1 MLFFF
6 TTLKVKPKRIL
17 ALYKLRWN
25 IETDLRSLKR
35 TVDLHQVTSKSQAM
49 VEKESYLSASSAG
62 LKPRQLSFSA
72 ALPSLYPG
80 GGGPM
85 TTFTDFSS
93 TTLASA
99 FTTALTK
106 KCTWTFVRAA
116 ATCTP
121 RSP

>member
-1 MLFFF
+1 MIACRNRPAQGEMLFFF

-62 LKPRQLSFSA
+62 LKPR
-72 ALPSLYPG
+72 
-80 GGGPM
+80 
-85 TTFTDFSS
+85 
-93 TTLASA
+93 
-99 FTTALTK
+99 
-106 KCTWTFVRAA
+106 
-116 ATCTP
+116 
-121 RSP
+121 